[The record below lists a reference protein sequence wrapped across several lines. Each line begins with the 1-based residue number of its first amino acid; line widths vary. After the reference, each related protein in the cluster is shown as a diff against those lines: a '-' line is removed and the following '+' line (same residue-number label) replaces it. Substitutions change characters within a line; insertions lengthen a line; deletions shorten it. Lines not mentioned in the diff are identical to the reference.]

1 MNVSKFITKSRPGA
15 ALIAIVLVG
24 LIVLSLISVVVI
36 SIARNNVRVGTWQ
49 TEQIE
54 KTRLDYLARTAAN
67 AVAQKLIV
75 NPDFFGELNRKG
87 IESVT
92 KEITDGATSI
102 ASIDITIKGDE
113 DRASVIA
120 VATSIEKGKSV
131 TIRAT
136 INLTASPKTI
146 KWSAGI

>member
-1 MNVSKFITKSRPGA
+1 MIVSRPITKRRPGA

-54 KTRLDYLARTAAN
+54 KTRLDYLARTAAK
-67 AVAQKLIV
+67 AVAKELIV
-75 NPDFFGELNRKG
+75 NPDVFGELDITG

-92 KEITDGATSI
+92 KEISNGNFKAN
-102 ASIDITIKGDE
+102 IDIAIKGDE

-120 VATSIEKGKSV
+120 KATSQNGKSV

-136 INLTASPKTI
+136 IDLDKNTI
-146 KWSAGI
+146 TWSAGI

>member
-1 MNVSKFITKSRPGA
+1 MIVSRPITKRRPGA

-54 KTRLDYLARTAAN
+54 KTRLDYLARTAAK
-67 AVAQKLIV
+67 AVAKELIV
-75 NPDFFGELNRKG
+75 NPDVFGELDITG

-92 KEITDGATSI
+92 KEISNGNFK
-102 ASIDITIKGDE
+102 ASMDITIKGDE

-120 VATSIEKGKSV
+120 KASSKNGKSV

-136 INLTASPKTI
+136 INLDTNTI
-146 KWSAGI
+146 TWSTGI

>member
-1 MNVSKFITKSRPGA
+1 MIVSRPITKRRPGA

-67 AVAQKLIV
+67 AVAKELISN
-75 NPDFFGELNRKG
+75 NPNFFGPLNIKG
-87 IESVT
+87 IVSQT
-92 KEITDGATSI
+92 KEIKDGATSI
-102 ASIDITIKGDE
+102 ASIDITIKGDAQ
-113 DRASVIA
+113 RASVIA
-120 VATSIEKGKSV
+120 IASSKKGKSATV
-131 TIRAT
+131 RAT
-136 INLTASPKTI
+136 VNLTANPKTI
-146 KWSAGI
+146 TWSAGI

>member
-1 MNVSKFITKSRPGA
+1 MIVSRPITKRRPGA

-24 LIVLSLISVVVI
+24 LIVLSLISVVII

-54 KTRLDYLARTAAN
+54 KTRLDYLARTAAK
-67 AVAQKLIV
+67 AVAKELIV
-75 NPDFFGELNRKG
+75 NPDVFGELDITG

-92 KEITDGATSI
+92 KEISNGNFKAN
-102 ASIDITIKGDE
+102 IDIAIKGDE

-120 VATSIEKGKSV
+120 KATSQNGKSV

-136 INLTASPKTI
+136 IDLDKNTI
-146 KWSAGI
+146 TWSAGI